1 MGIATSF
8 LGAAVGFHSKDVFK
22 QFFFLCFEMY
32 LTSQGHLMP
41 GLWTEPIILS
51 SSETWMHFMVTK
63 HPGAVLFMFLDVFL
77 LTGALIL
84 TGAQAVQV
92 IFPPNLLVSAYS
104 QQTLL
109 GYQSSIL
116 FVSMLYGQIVVS
128 CSVLLGYGE

>member
-1 MGIATSF
+1 
-8 LGAAVGFHSKDVFK
+8 
-22 QFFFLCFEMY
+22 
-32 LTSQGHLMP
+32 
-41 GLWTEPIILS
+41 
-51 SSETWMHFMVTK
+51 MHFMVTK

-92 IFPPNLLVSAYS
+92 NFCLFVSNCNFAYF

-116 FVSMLYGQIVVS
+116 FVSMLYDQIVVS
-128 CSVLLGYGE
+128 CSATLDIGNSKRAYSFYFVPHKICS

>member
-1 MGIATSF
+1 
-8 LGAAVGFHSKDVFK
+8 
-22 QFFFLCFEMY
+22 
-32 LTSQGHLMP
+32 MP